1 MKSEDVASI
10 FMNKNTLKHLLPV
23 FLACYL
29 LFCFFSPASA
39 SNPPQEATPEVQQQ
53 PTALPTL
60 PVELYSQTATPGLDG
75 GIRHTVLEGQFLI
88 TIAEMYGISL
98 NELLTKNNLTAES
111 LILPGDILI
120 IREGGEINLGQPTE
134 TLDAPAQML
143 TPQPSQTPTAT
154 LALVLAELTPEPTP
168 MEDPGVFNR
177 IMSSDAK
184 FLALGVLGLVVFG
197 VVLLVISSRRIQ

>member
-1 MKSEDVASI
+1 
-10 FMNKNTLKHLLPV
+10 MNRNTLKHILPAVLTCCLLLGFLSPV
-23 FLACYL
+23 F
-29 LFCFFSPASA
+29 A
-39 SNPPQEATPEVQQQ
+39 SNLLQEATPEVQQQ
-53 PTALPTL
+53 PTTIPTL

-75 GIRHTVLEGQFLI
+75 GIRHTVLDGQFLD
-88 TIAEMYGISL
+88 TIATMYGITL
-98 NELLTKNNLTAES
+98 NELLTKNNLTAET
-111 LILPGDILI
+111 IIFPGDILI
-120 IREGGEINLGQPTE
+120 IREGGEINLGQPTGTPDE
-134 TLDAPAQML
+134 PSQLLAPEI
-143 TPQPSQTPTAT
+143 TQTPTAT

>member
-1 MKSEDVASI
+1 MK
-10 FMNKNTLKHLLPV
+10 KKTLKHLLPAI
-23 FLACYL
+23 LACCL
-29 LFCFFSPASA
+29 LFCFLNPAFA
-39 SNPPQEATPEVQQQ
+39 SNSPQEATPEAPQQ
-53 PTALPTL
+53 PTTVPTL

-88 TIAEMYGISL
+88 TIAEMYGITL

-120 IREGGEINLGQPTE
+120 IREGGEINLGQPTD
-134 TLDAPAQML
+134 TPDAPAQFL
-143 TPQPSQTPTAT
+143 TPEPSQTPTPT
-154 LALVLAELTPEPTP
+154 LALVLAELTPQPTP

-184 FLALGVLGLVVFG
+184 FLALGVLGLVIFG
-197 VVLLVISSRRIQ
+197 VVLLVISSRRIK

>member
-1 MKSEDVASI
+1 MK
-10 FMNKNTLKHLLPV
+10 KKTLKHLLPAT
-23 FLACYL
+23 LACCL
-29 LFCFFSPASA
+29 LFCFLNPAIA
-39 SNPPQEATPEVQQQ
+39 NTLPQEAISEAQQQ
-53 PTALPTL
+53 PTTIPTL

-98 NELLTKNNLTAES
+98 NELLAKNNLTAES
-111 LILPGDILI
+111 LIQPGDILL
-120 IREGGEINLGQPTE
+120 IREGGEINLGQPTG
-134 TLDAPAQML
+134 TPDAPAQML
-143 TPQPSQTPTAT
+143 TPAPSQTPTPT

-168 MEDPGVFNR
+168 REDPGVINR

-184 FLALGVLGLVVFG
+184 FLALGVLGLVIFG